1 MNFLDAAL
9 KAILVG
15 RVIRDDLKCKEL
27 LESILKMNIS
37 EKWCGL
43 SICVGKSLENYF
55 QLIKDRNGRITSHIV
70 KYQIT

>member
-1 MNFLDAAL
+1 M
-9 KAILVG
+9 G
-15 RVIRDDLKCKEL
+15 RVIRDDLKYKEL

-43 SICVGKSLENYF
+43 SICVGKSLANYF

-70 KYQIT
+70 RYQIT

>member
-1 MNFLDAAL
+1 M
-9 KAILVG
+9 G

-43 SICVGKSLENYF
+43 SICVGKSLANYF